1 MSGRQ
6 AEVKILQEMGFT
18 GTIVAVNPDTSV
30 ADLTGTNGVQD
41 MIQTVKD
48 FVCKDILLN
57 FNLNG

>member
-1 MSGRQ
+1 
-6 AEVKILQEMGFT
+6 MGFT